1 MKLNI
6 FINYWFLS
14 IFTMKKNLMF
24 GFAALSM
31 IALSACNEKED
42 APVYNDDAQVF
53 TVTVSNNDGKDTRAG
68 RPLYSEAAAQNID
81 MVHFFIINT
90 ETNKVVYEKDIPN
103 WMSDQS
109 VITVGDDARQTTI
122 ELKGDDKLAVGTYK
136 AYAVGYTSEGSV
148 YTYDPDFTTLEKESD
163 WISAVTATTSGDAEE
178 IFAGTTEGNQNIV
191 ITSAGE
197 TFTKTIVLKRQVAG
211 TYGYFTNIPAKGP
224 KGEVAKTL
232 RLVAAAKNKQV
243 VLDGFEHTNAVN
255 GKTSAD
261 EEPNVMFYDGKTK
274 GFVVYSINL
283 ESWFTQG
290 DKNTDGLLNAD
301 DEGWVAP
308 ISGEGEEDKVS
319 FKTGSVFGGKFV
331 VPFSAVESA
340 SNSLQLQLLD
350 EGGNILR
357 YWNVNLA
364 AAQEDVIDITASEA
378 SAADEVSTSSYSVLR
393 NHLYTLGMR
402 KAGDNGG
409 DDDPDGDEDNPEDLN
424 KGQQLVIKVSGAWEN
439 ITGMVLD

>member
-1 MKLNI
+1 M
-6 FINYWFLS
+6 
-14 IFTMKKNLMF
+14 
-24 GFAALSM
+24 SM

-68 RPLYSEAAAQNID
+68 RPLYSEAPAQKID

-136 AYAVGYTSEGSV
+136 AYAVGYTSEESV
-148 YTYDPDFTTLEKESD
+148 YTYAPDFTTLEKESE

-178 IFAGTTEGNQNIV
+178 IFAGTTEDNQNIV

-224 KGEVAKTL
+224 KGEEAKTL
-232 RLVAAAKNKQV
+232 RLVAAAKNTQV
-243 VLDGFEHTNAVN
+243 VLDGFDKTNAVN
-255 GKTSAD
+255 GKTSAA
-261 EEPNVMFYDGKTK
+261 EESNVMFYDGKTK

-283 ESWFTQG
+283 DSWFTGG
-290 DKNTDGLLNAD
+290 DTNSDDVLNESDTWAAGIT
-301 DEGWVAP
+301 E
-308 ISGEGEEDKVS
+308 SGVT
-319 FKTGSVFGGKFV
+319 FKKGSVFAGKFV
-331 VPFSAVESA
+331 VPFSAVASA

-350 EGGNILR
+350 ATGNILR

-364 AAQEDVIDITASEA
+364 AAQEDVINITAGEPA
-378 SAADEVSTSSYSVLR
+378 AADELSTSSYSVLR

-409 DDDPDGDEDNPEDLN
+409 TDDPEGDEDNPEDLN
-424 KGQQLVIKVSGAWEN
+424 KGQQLVIKVSGEWEA

>member
-1 MKLNI
+1 M
-6 FINYWFLS
+6 
-14 IFTMKKNLMF
+14 
-24 GFAALSM
+24 SM

-53 TVTVSNNDGKDTRAG
+53 TLTVSNNDGKDTRAG
-68 RPLYSEAAAQNID
+68 RPLYSEAPAQKID

-136 AYAVGYTSEGSV
+136 AYAVGYTSEESV
-148 YTYDPDFTTLEKESD
+148 YTYAPDFTTLEKESE
-163 WISAVTATTSGDAEE
+163 WTSAVTATTSGDAEE
-178 IFAGTTEGNQNIV
+178 IFAGTTEDNQNIV

-224 KGEVAKTL
+224 KGEEAKTL
-232 RLVAAAKNKQV
+232 RLVAAAKNTQV
-243 VLDGFEHTNAVN
+243 VLDGFDKTNAVN

-261 EEPNVMFYDGKTK
+261 DESGVFFNDGTTK

-283 ESWFTQG
+283 ESWFTDG
-290 DKNTDGLLNAD
+290 DTNSDDVLNESDTWTAGIT
-301 DEGWVAP
+301 E
-308 ISGEGEEDKVS
+308 SGVT
-319 FKTGSVFGGKFV
+319 FKKGSVFAGKFV
-331 VPFSAVESA
+331 VPFSAVASA

-350 EGGNILR
+350 GSGNILR

-364 AAQEDVIDITASEA
+364 ASQEDVIDITAGEPA
-378 SAADEVSTSSYSVLR
+378 AADELSTSSYSVLR

-409 DDDPDGDEDNPEDLN
+409 ENPDPDDDEEDEDNPEDLN

>member
-1 MKLNI
+1 
-6 FINYWFLS
+6 
-14 IFTMKKNLMF
+14 MF

-68 RPLYSEAAAQNID
+68 RPLYSEAPAQKID

-90 ETNKVVYEKDIPN
+90 GTNKVVYEKDIPN

-122 ELKGDDKLAVGTYK
+122 ELKGEDKLAVGTYK
-136 AYAVGYTSEGSV
+136 AYAIGYTSSGSV
-148 YTYDPDFTTLEKESD
+148 YTYAPDFTTLEKESELT
-163 WISAVTATTSGDAEE
+163 SAVTATTSGDAEE
-178 IFAGTTEGNQNIV
+178 IFAGTTDDNQNIV
-191 ITSAGE
+191 IASAGE
-197 TFTKTIVLKRQVAG
+197 TFTKNIVLKRQVAG

-232 RLVAAAKNKQV
+232 RLVAAAKNTQV
-243 VLDGFEHTNAVN
+243 VLDGFDKANAVN
-255 GKTSAD
+255 GKTSASD
-261 EEPNVMFYDGKTK
+261 ESGVFFNGGTTK

-283 ESWFTQG
+283 DSWFTGG
-290 DKNTDGLLNAD
+290 DTNTDGVLNESDTWTA
-301 DEGWVAP
+301 G
-308 ISGEGEEDKVS
+308 ISESGVT
-319 FKTGSVFGGKFV
+319 FKEGSVFGGKFL

-350 EGGNILR
+350 GSGNILR

-364 AAQEDVIDITASEA
+364 AAQEDVIDITAGEPA
-378 SAADEVSTSSYSVLR
+378 AADEVSTSSYSVLR

-409 DDDPDGDEDNPEDLN
+409 DDDPDGDEDKPEDLN

>member
-1 MKLNI
+1 M
-6 FINYWFLS
+6 
-14 IFTMKKNLMF
+14 
-24 GFAALSM
+24 SM

-68 RPLYSEAAAQNID
+68 RPLYSEAPAQKID

-136 AYAVGYTSEGSV
+136 AYAVGYTSEESV
-148 YTYDPDFTTLEKESD
+148 YTYAPDFTTLEKESE

-178 IFAGTTEGNQNIV
+178 IFAGTTEDNQNIV

-232 RLVAAAKNKQV
+232 RLVAAAKNTQV
-243 VLDGFEHTNAVN
+243 VLDGFDKGNAVN
-255 GKTSAD
+255 GKTSAAD
-261 EEPNVMFYDGKTK
+261 ESGVFFNDGTTK

-283 ESWFTQG
+283 DSWFTGG
-290 DKNTDGLLNAD
+290 DTNSDDVLNESDTWTAGIT
-301 DEGWVAP
+301 E
-308 ISGEGEEDKVS
+308 SGVT
-319 FKTGSVFGGKFV
+319 FKKGSVFGGKFV
-331 VPFSAVESA
+331 VPFSAVASA

-350 EGGNILR
+350 GSGNILR

-364 AAQEDVIDITASEA
+364 AAQEDVIDITAGEPA
-378 SAADEVSTSSYSVLR
+378 AADELSTSSYSVLR

-409 DDDPDGDEDNPEDLN
+409 DDDPDGDEDKPEDLN

>member
-1 MKLNI
+1 
-6 FINYWFLS
+6 
-14 IFTMKKNLMF
+14 MKKNLLF

-53 TVTVSNNDGKDTRAG
+53 TLTVSNNDGKDTRAG

-90 ETNKVVYEKDIPN
+90 ETNKVVYEKEISE
-103 WMSDQS
+103 WMSDPS
-109 VITVGDDARQTTI
+109 VITVGDARQTTI

-148 YTYDPDFTTLEKESD
+148 YTYAPDFTTLEKESE
-163 WISAVTATTSGDAEE
+163 WTSAVTATTSGDAEE
-178 IFAGTTEGNQNIV
+178 IFAGTTEDNQNIV

-232 RLVAAAKNKQV
+232 RLVAAAKNTQV
-243 VLDGFEHTNAVN
+243 VLDGFDKTNAVN

-261 EEPNVMFYDGKTK
+261 DESGVFFNDGTTK

-283 ESWFTQG
+283 DSWFTGG
-290 DKNTDGLLNAD
+290 DTNSDDVLNESDTWAAGIT
-301 DEGWVAP
+301 E
-308 ISGEGEEDKVS
+308 SGVT
-319 FKTGSVFGGKFV
+319 FKKGSVFGGKFL

-350 EGGNILR
+350 GSGNILR

-364 AAQEDVIDITASEA
+364 AVQENVIDITAGEPA
-378 SAADEVSTSSYSVLR
+378 AADELSTSSYSVLR

>member
-1 MKLNI
+1 M
-6 FINYWFLS
+6 
-14 IFTMKKNLMF
+14 
-24 GFAALSM
+24 SM

-90 ETNKVVYEKDIPN
+90 ETNKVVYEKEISE
-103 WMSDQS
+103 WMSDPS
-109 VITVGDDARQTTI
+109 VITVGDARQTTI

-136 AYAVGYTSEGSV
+136 AYAVGYTSEESV
-148 YTYDPDFTTLEKESD
+148 YTYAPDFTTLEKESE

-178 IFAGTTEGNQNIV
+178 IFAGTTDDNQNIV

-232 RLVAAAKNKQV
+232 RLVAAAKNTQV
-243 VLDGFEHTNAVN
+243 VLDGFDKGNAVN
-255 GKTSAD
+255 GKTSAAD
-261 EEPNVMFYDGKTK
+261 ESGVFFNDGTTK

-283 ESWFTQG
+283 DSWFTGG
-290 DKNTDGLLNAD
+290 DTNSDDVLNESDTWAAGIT
-301 DEGWVAP
+301 E
-308 ISGEGEEDKVS
+308 SGVT
-319 FKTGSVFGGKFV
+319 FKKGSVFAGKFV
-331 VPFSAVESA
+331 VPFSAVASA

-350 EGGNILR
+350 ATGNILR

-364 AAQEDVIDITASEA
+364 AAQEDVIDITAVEPA
-378 SAADEVSTSSYSVLR
+378 AADESSTSSYSVLR

-424 KGQQLVIKVSGAWEN
+424 KGQQLVIKVSGEWEA

>member
-1 MKLNI
+1 
-6 FINYWFLS
+6 
-14 IFTMKKNLMF
+14 MKKNLLF

-53 TVTVSNNDGKDTRAG
+53 TLTVSNNDGKDTRAG
-68 RPLYSEAAAQNID
+68 RPLYSEAPAQKID

-136 AYAVGYTSEGSV
+136 AYAVGYTSEESV
-148 YTYDPDFTTLEKESD
+148 YTYAPDFTTLEKESE
-163 WISAVTATTSGDAEE
+163 WTSAVTATTSGDAEE
-178 IFAGTTEGNQNIV
+178 IFAGTTEDNQNIV

-232 RLVAAAKNKQV
+232 RLVAAAKNTQV
-243 VLDGFEHTNAVN
+243 VLDGFDKGNAVN
-255 GKTSAD
+255 GKTSAAD
-261 EEPNVMFYDGKTK
+261 ESGVFFNDGTTK
-274 GFVVYSINL
+274 GFVVYSIDL
-283 ESWFTQG
+283 DSWFTGG
-290 DKNTDGLLNAD
+290 DTNSDDVLNESDTWAAGIT
-301 DEGWVAP
+301 E
-308 ISGEGEEDKVS
+308 SGVT
-319 FKTGSVFGGKFV
+319 FKTGSVFAGKFV
-331 VPFSAVESA
+331 VPFSAVASA
-340 SNSLQLQLLD
+340 NNSLQLQLLD
-350 EGGNILR
+350 GSGNILR

-364 AAQEDVIDITASEA
+364 AAQEDVIDITAGEPA
-378 SAADEVSTSSYSVLR
+378 AADELSTSSYSVLR

-409 DDDPDGDEDNPEDLN
+409 ENPDPDDDEEDEDNPEDLN

>member
-1 MKLNI
+1 
-6 FINYWFLS
+6 
-14 IFTMKKNLMF
+14 MKKNLLF

-42 APVYNDDAQVF
+42 APVYNGDAQVF

-81 MVHFFIINT
+81 MVRFFIINT
-90 ETNKVVYEKDIPN
+90 TTNNVVYEKEISE
-103 WMSDQS
+103 WMSDPS
-109 VITVGDDARQTTI
+109 VITVGDARQTTI
-122 ELKGDDKLAVGTYK
+122 ELKGEDKLAVGTYK

-148 YTYDPDFTTLEKESD
+148 YTYSPEFSGLEKGGD
-163 WISAVTATTSGDAEE
+163 WTSAVTATTSGDAEE
-178 IFAGTTEGNQNIV
+178 IFAGTTEDNQNIV

-232 RLVAAAKNKQV
+232 RLVAAAKNTQV
-243 VLDGFEHTNAVN
+243 VLDCFDKGNAVN
-255 GKTSAD
+255 GKTSAAD
-261 EEPNVMFYDGKTK
+261 ESGVFFNDGTTK

-283 ESWFTQG
+283 DSWFTGG
-290 DKNTDGLLNAD
+290 DTNSDDVLNESDTWTAGIT
-301 DEGWVAP
+301 E
-308 ISGEGEEDKVS
+308 SGVT
-319 FKTGSVFGGKFV
+319 FKKGSVFAGKFV
-331 VPFSAVESA
+331 VPFSAVASA

-350 EGGNILR
+350 GSGNILR

-364 AAQEDVIDITASEA
+364 AVQENVIDITAVEP
-378 SAADEVSTSSYSVLR
+378 AAANEVSTSSYSVLR

-409 DDDPDGDEDNPEDLN
+409 ENPDPDDDEEDEDNPEDLN

>member
-1 MKLNI
+1 
-6 FINYWFLS
+6 
-14 IFTMKKNLMF
+14 MF

-53 TVTVSNNDGKDTRAG
+53 TLTVSNNDGKDTRAG
-68 RPLYSEAAAQNID
+68 RPLYSEAPAQKID

-136 AYAVGYTSEGSV
+136 AYAVGYTSEESV
-148 YTYDPDFTTLEKESD
+148 YTYAPDFTALEKGGELA
-163 WISAVTATTSGDAEE
+163 SAVTATTSGDAEE

-191 ITSAGE
+191 IGTAGE
-197 TFTKTIVLKRQVAG
+197 TFTKNIVLKRQVAG

-232 RLVAAAKNKQV
+232 RLVAAAKNTQV
-243 VLDGFEHTNAVN
+243 VLDGFDKGNAVN
-255 GKTSAD
+255 GKTSAA
-261 EEPNVMFYDGKTK
+261 EESGVFFNDGTTK

-283 ESWFTQG
+283 DSWFTGG
-290 DKNTDGLLNAD
+290 DTSDDGVLNED
-301 DEGWVAP
+301 DTWTAGITE
-308 ISGEGEEDKVS
+308 SGVT
-319 FKTGSVFGGKFV
+319 FKKGSVFAGKFV
-331 VPFSAVESA
+331 VPFSAVASA

-350 EGGNILR
+350 GSGNILR

-364 AAQEDVIDITASEA
+364 AVQENVIDITAGEPA
-378 SAADEVSTSSYSVLR
+378 AADELSTSSYSVLR

-409 DDDPDGDEDNPEDLN
+409 ENPDPDDDEEDEDNPEDLN

>member
-1 MKLNI
+1 M
-6 FINYWFLS
+6 
-14 IFTMKKNLMF
+14 
-24 GFAALSM
+24 SM

-68 RPLYSEAAAQNID
+68 RPLYSEAPAQKID

-148 YTYDPDFTTLEKESD
+148 YTYAPDFTTLEKESE

-178 IFAGTTEGNQNIV
+178 IFAGTTEDNQNIV

-232 RLVAAAKNKQV
+232 RLVAAAKNTQV
-243 VLDGFEHTNAVN
+243 VLDGFDKGNAVN
-255 GKTSAD
+255 GKTSAA
-261 EEPNVMFYDGKTK
+261 EESGVLFNDGTTK

-283 ESWFTQG
+283 DSWFTGG
-290 DKNTDGLLNAD
+290 DTNSDDVLNESDTWAAGIT
-301 DEGWVAP
+301 E
-308 ISGEGEEDKVS
+308 SGVT
-319 FKTGSVFGGKFV
+319 FKTGSVFAGKFV
-331 VPFSAVESA
+331 VPFSAVASA

-350 EGGNILR
+350 GSGNILR

-364 AAQEDVIDITASEA
+364 AAQEDVIDITAGEPA
-378 SAADEVSTSSYSVLR
+378 AADELSTSSYSVLR

-409 DDDPDGDEDNPEDLN
+409 TDDPDGNEDNPEDLN
-424 KGQQLVIKVSGAWEN
+424 KGQQLVIKVSGEWEA

>member
-1 MKLNI
+1 M
-6 FINYWFLS
+6 
-14 IFTMKKNLMF
+14 
-24 GFAALSM
+24 SM

-81 MVHFFIINT
+81 MVRFFIINT
-90 ETNKVVYEKDIPN
+90 TTNNVVYEKEISE
-103 WMSDQS
+103 WMSDPS
-109 VITVGDDARQTTI
+109 VITVGDARQTTI
-122 ELKGDDKLAVGTYK
+122 ELKGEDKLAAGTYK

-178 IFAGTTEGNQNIV
+178 IFAGTTEDNQNIV

-232 RLVAAAKNKQV
+232 RLVAAAKNTQV
-243 VLDGFEHTNAVN
+243 VLDGFDKRNAVN
-255 GKTSAD
+255 GKTSAAD
-261 EEPNVMFYDGKTK
+261 ESGVFFNDGTTK

-283 ESWFTQG
+283 DSWFTAG
-290 DKNTDGLLNAD
+290 DYNEDGLLNAD
-301 DEGWVAP
+301 DTWTAGITE
-308 ISGEGEEDKVS
+308 SGVT
-319 FKTGSVFGGKFV
+319 FKDGSVFGGKFL

-350 EGGNILR
+350 QGGNILR

-364 AAQEDVIDITASEA
+364 AAQEDVIDITAGEPA
-378 SAADEVSTSSYSVLR
+378 AADELSTSSYSVLR

-409 DDDPDGDEDNPEDLN
+409 TDDPDGDEDNPEDLN
-424 KGQQLVIKVSGAWEN
+424 KGQQLVIKVSGEWEA

>member
-1 MKLNI
+1 
-6 FINYWFLS
+6 
-14 IFTMKKNLMF
+14 MKKNLLF

-53 TVTVSNNDGKDTRAG
+53 TLTVSNNDGKDTRAG
-68 RPLYSEAAAQNID
+68 RPLYSEAPAQKID

-136 AYAVGYTSEGSV
+136 AYAVGYTSEESV
-148 YTYDPDFTTLEKESD
+148 YTYAPDFTTLEKESD
-163 WISAVTATTSGDAEE
+163 WTSAVTATTSGDAEE
-178 IFAGTTEGNQNIV
+178 IFAGTTEDNQNIV
-191 ITSAGE
+191 IESAGE
-197 TFTKTIVLKRQVAG
+197 TFTKNIVLKRQVAG

-243 VLDGFEHTNAVN
+243 VLDGFDKANAVN

-261 EEPNVMFYDGKTK
+261 DESGVFFNDGTTK
-274 GFVVYSINL
+274 GFVVYSIDLN
-283 ESWFTQG
+283 SWFTGG
-290 DKNTDGLLNAD
+290 DTSDDGVLNED
-301 DEGWVAP
+301 DTWTAGITE
-308 ISGEGEEDKVS
+308 SGVS
-319 FKTGSVFGGKFV
+319 FKTGSVFGGKFL

-350 EGGNILR
+350 ATGNILR

-364 AAQEDVIDITASEA
+364 AVQENVIDITAVEP
-378 SAADEVSTSSYSVLR
+378 AAANEVSTSSYSVLR

-409 DDDPDGDEDNPEDLN
+409 DDDPEGDEDKPEDLN
-424 KGQQLVIKVSGAWEN
+424 KGQQLVIKVSGEWEA

>member
-1 MKLNI
+1 
-6 FINYWFLS
+6 
-14 IFTMKKNLMF
+14 MF

-68 RPLYSEAAAQNID
+68 RPLYSEAAAQKID

-90 ETNKVVYEKDIPN
+90 ETNKVAYEKDIPN
-103 WMSDQS
+103 WMGDQN
-109 VITVGDDARQTTI
+109 VITVGDARQTTI

-136 AYAVGYTSEGSV
+136 AYAVGYTSEESV
-148 YTYDPDFTTLEKESD
+148 YTYAPDFTTLEKESE

-178 IFAGTTEGNQNIV
+178 IFAGTTDDNQNIV

-283 ESWFTQG
+283 ESWFTDG
-290 DKNTDGLLNAD
+290 DTNSDDVLNESDTWAAGIT
-301 DEGWVAP
+301 E
-308 ISGEGEEDKVS
+308 SGVT
-319 FKTGSVFGGKFV
+319 FKDGSVFGGKFL

-350 EGGNILR
+350 GSGNILR

-364 AAQEDVIDITASEA
+364 ASQDDVIDITAGEP
-378 SAADEVSTSSYSVLR
+378 AAANELSTSSYSVLR

-409 DDDPDGDEDNPEDLN
+409 DDDPDGDEDKPEDLN

>member
-1 MKLNI
+1 M
-6 FINYWFLS
+6 
-14 IFTMKKNLMF
+14 
-24 GFAALSM
+24 SM

-53 TVTVSNNDGKDTRAG
+53 TLTVSNNDGKDTRAG

-122 ELKGDDKLAVGTYK
+122 ELKGEDKLAEGTYK
-136 AYAVGYTSEGSV
+136 AYAIGYTSSASGSV
-148 YTYDPDFTTLEKESD
+148 YTYSPDFTALEKGGELA
-163 WISAVTATTSGDAEE
+163 SAVTATTSGDAEE
-178 IFAGTTEGNQNIV
+178 IFAGTTEDNQNIV
-191 ITSAGE
+191 IASVGE

-224 KGEVAKTL
+224 KDEVAKTL
-232 RLVAAAKNKQV
+232 RLVAAAKNTQV
-243 VLDGFEHTNAVN
+243 VLDGFDKANAVN
-255 GKTSAD
+255 GKTSAA
-261 EEPNVMFYDGKTK
+261 EESGVLFNDGTTN
-274 GFVVYSINL
+274 GFVVYSIDLN
-283 ESWFTQG
+283 SWFTEG
-290 DKNTDGLLNAD
+290 DKNGDGLLNAD
-301 DEGWVAP
+301 DTWAAGITE
-308 ISGEGEEDKVS
+308 SGVT
-319 FKTGSVFGGKFV
+319 FKKGSVFAGKFV
-331 VPFSAVESA
+331 VPFSAVASA

-350 EGGNILR
+350 ATGNILR

-364 AAQEDVIDITASEA
+364 AAQEDVIDITAGEPA
-378 SAADEVSTSSYSVLR
+378 AADELSTSSYSVLR

-409 DDDPDGDEDNPEDLN
+409 TDDPDGDEDNPEDLN

>member
-1 MKLNI
+1 
-6 FINYWFLS
+6 
-14 IFTMKKNLMF
+14 MF

-68 RPLYSEAAAQNID
+68 RPLYSEAAAQKID

-90 ETNKVVYEKDIPN
+90 ETNKVAYEKDIPN
-103 WMSDQS
+103 WMGDQN
-109 VITVGDDARQTTI
+109 VITVGDARQTTI

-136 AYAVGYTSEGSV
+136 AYAVGYTSEESV
-148 YTYDPDFTTLEKESD
+148 YTYAPDFTTLEKESE

-178 IFAGTTEGNQNIV
+178 IFAGTTDDNQNIV

-283 ESWFTQG
+283 ESWFTDG
-290 DKNTDGLLNAD
+290 DTNSDDVLNESDTWAAGIT
-301 DEGWVAP
+301 E
-308 ISGEGEEDKVS
+308 SGVT
-319 FKTGSVFGGKFV
+319 FKDGSVFGGKFL

-350 EGGNILR
+350 GSGNILR

-364 AAQEDVIDITASEA
+364 AAQEDVINITAGEP
-378 SAADEVSTSSYSVLR
+378 AAANELSTSSYSVLR

-409 DDDPDGDEDNPEDLN
+409 DDDPDGDEDKPEDLN
-424 KGQQLVIKVSGAWEN
+424 KGQQLVIKVSGEWEA

>member
-1 MKLNI
+1 
-6 FINYWFLS
+6 
-14 IFTMKKNLMF
+14 MF

-68 RPLYSEAAAQNID
+68 RPLYSEAPDQKID

-90 ETNKVVYEKDIPN
+90 GTNKVVYEKDIPD
-103 WMSDQS
+103 WMEDQN

-122 ELKGDDKLAVGTYK
+122 ELKGEDKLAVGTYK
-136 AYAVGYTSEGSV
+136 AYAVGYTSSGSV
-148 YTYDPDFTTLEKESD
+148 YTYAPDFTTLEKESELT
-163 WISAVTATTSGDAEE
+163 SAVTATTSGDAEE
-178 IFAGTTEGNQNIV
+178 IFAGTTDDNQNIV
-191 ITSAGE
+191 IASAGE
-197 TFTKTIVLKRQVAG
+197 TFTKNIVLKRQVAG

-232 RLVAAAKNKQV
+232 RLVAAAKNTQV
-243 VLDGFEHTNAVN
+243 VLDGFDKANAVN
-255 GKTSAD
+255 GKTSASD
-261 EEPNVMFYDGKTK
+261 ESGVFFNDGTTK

-283 ESWFTQG
+283 DSWFTDG
-290 DKNTDGLLNAD
+290 DTNSDDVLNESDTWAAGIT
-301 DEGWVAP
+301 E
-308 ISGEGEEDKVS
+308 SGVT
-319 FKTGSVFGGKFV
+319 FKKGSVFAGKFL
-331 VPFSAVESA
+331 VPFSAVASA

-350 EGGNILR
+350 GSGNILR

-364 AAQEDVIDITASEA
+364 AAQENVIDITAGEPA
-378 SAADEVSTSSYSVLR
+378 AADEVSTSSYSVLR

-409 DDDPDGDEDNPEDLN
+409 DDDPDGDEDKPEDLN
-424 KGQQLVIKVSGAWEN
+424 KGQQLVIKVSGEWEA

>member
-1 MKLNI
+1 M
-6 FINYWFLS
+6 
-14 IFTMKKNLMF
+14 
-24 GFAALSM
+24 SM

-42 APVYNDDAQVF
+42 APVYNGDAQVF

-68 RPLYSEAAAQNID
+68 RPLYSEAPAQKID

-136 AYAVGYTSEGSV
+136 AYAVGYTSEESV
-148 YTYDPDFTTLEKESD
+148 YTYAPDFTTLEKESE

-178 IFAGTTEGNQNIV
+178 IFAGTTEDNQNIV

-232 RLVAAAKNKQV
+232 RLVAAAKNTQV
-243 VLDGFEHTNAVN
+243 VLDGFDKGNAVN

-261 EEPNVMFYDGKTK
+261 DESGVFFNDGTTK

-283 ESWFTQG
+283 DSWFTGG
-290 DKNTDGLLNAD
+290 DTNSDDVLNESDTWAAGIT
-301 DEGWVAP
+301 E
-308 ISGEGEEDKVS
+308 SGVT
-319 FKTGSVFGGKFV
+319 FKKGSVFAGKFV
-331 VPFSAVESA
+331 VPFSAVASA

-350 EGGNILR
+350 GSGNILR

-364 AAQEDVIDITASEA
+364 AAQEDVIDITAGEPA
-378 SAADEVSTSSYSVLR
+378 AADELSTSSYSVLR

-409 DDDPDGDEDNPEDLN
+409 TDDPDGDEDNPEDLN
-424 KGQQLVIKVSGAWEN
+424 KGQQLVIKVSGEWEA

>member
-1 MKLNI
+1 M
-6 FINYWFLS
+6 
-14 IFTMKKNLMF
+14 
-24 GFAALSM
+24 SM

-136 AYAVGYTSEGSV
+136 AYAVGYTSEESV
-148 YTYDPDFTTLEKESD
+148 YTYAPDFTTLEKESE

-178 IFAGTTEGNQNIV
+178 IFAGTTDDNQNIV

-232 RLVAAAKNKQV
+232 RLVAAAKNTQV
-243 VLDGFEHTNAVN
+243 VLDGFDKANAVN
-255 GKTSAD
+255 GKTSASD
-261 EEPNVMFYDGKTK
+261 ESGVFFNDGTTK

-283 ESWFTQG
+283 DSWFTDG
-290 DKNTDGLLNAD
+290 DDSEDGLLNAD
-301 DEGWVAP
+301 DTWAAG
-308 ISGEGEEDKVS
+308 ISESGVT
-319 FKTGSVFGGKFV
+319 FKEGSVFGGKFL

-350 EGGNILR
+350 GSGNILR

-364 AAQEDVIDITASEA
+364 AAQEDVIDITAGEPA
-378 SAADEVSTSSYSVLR
+378 AADEVSTSSYSVLR

-409 DDDPDGDEDNPEDLN
+409 DDDPDGDEDKPEDLN

>member
-1 MKLNI
+1 
-6 FINYWFLS
+6 
-14 IFTMKKNLMF
+14 MF

-53 TVTVSNNDGKDTRAG
+53 TLTVSNNDGKDTRAG

-81 MVHFFIINT
+81 MVRFFIIST
-90 ETNKVVYEKDIPN
+90 ETNNVVYEKEISE
-103 WMSDQS
+103 WMSDPS
-109 VITVGDDARQTTI
+109 VITVGDARQTTI
-122 ELKGDDKLAVGTYK
+122 ELKGDDKLAEGTYK
-136 AYAVGYTSEGSV
+136 AYAIGYTSSGSV
-148 YTYDPDFTTLEKESD
+148 YTYSPEFSGLEKGGD
-163 WISAVTATTSGDAEE
+163 WTSAVTATTSGDAEE
-178 IFAGTTEGNQNIV
+178 IFAGTTDDNQNIV

-232 RLVAAAKNKQV
+232 RLVAAAKNTQV
-243 VLDGFEHTNAVN
+243 VLDGFDKGNAVN
-255 GKTSAD
+255 GKTSAAD
-261 EEPNVMFYDGKTK
+261 ESGVFFNDGTTK

-283 ESWFTQG
+283 DSWFTGG
-290 DKNTDGLLNAD
+290 DTNSDDVLNESDTWTAGIT
-301 DEGWVAP
+301 E
-308 ISGEGEEDKVS
+308 SGVT
-319 FKTGSVFGGKFV
+319 FKKGSVFAGKFV
-331 VPFSAVESA
+331 VPFSAVASA

-350 EGGNILR
+350 ATGNILR

-364 AAQEDVIDITASEA
+364 AAQEDVIDITAGEPA
-378 SAADEVSTSSYSVLR
+378 AADELSTSSYSVLR

-409 DDDPDGDEDNPEDLN
+409 TDDPDGDEDNPEDLN
-424 KGQQLVIKVSGAWEN
+424 KGQQLVIKVSGEWEA

>member
-1 MKLNI
+1 
-6 FINYWFLS
+6 
-14 IFTMKKNLMF
+14 MKKNLLF

-68 RPLYSEAAAQNID
+68 RPLYSEAPAQKID

-136 AYAVGYTSEGSV
+136 AYAVGYTSEESV
-148 YTYDPDFTTLEKESD
+148 YTYAPDFTTLEKESE
-163 WISAVTATTSGDAEE
+163 WTSAVTATTSGDAEE
-178 IFAGTTEGNQNIV
+178 IFAGTTEDNQNIV

-243 VLDGFEHTNAVN
+243 VLDGFDKGNAVN
-255 GKTSAD
+255 GKTSAAD
-261 EEPNVMFYDGKTK
+261 ESGVFFNDGTTK

-283 ESWFTQG
+283 DSWFTGG
-290 DKNTDGLLNAD
+290 DTNSDDVLNESDTWTAGIT
-301 DEGWVAP
+301 E
-308 ISGEGEEDKVS
+308 SGVT

-331 VPFSAVESA
+331 VPFSAVASA

-350 EGGNILR
+350 ATDNILR

-364 AAQEDVIDITASEA
+364 AVQENVIDITAVEP
-378 SAADEVSTSSYSVLR
+378 AAANEVSTSSYSVLR

-409 DDDPDGDEDNPEDLN
+409 TDDPDGDEDKPEDLN
-424 KGQQLVIKVSGAWEN
+424 KGQQLVIKVSGEWEA

>member
-1 MKLNI
+1 
-6 FINYWFLS
+6 
-14 IFTMKKNLMF
+14 MKKNLLF

-53 TVTVSNNDGKDTRAG
+53 TLTVSNNDGKDTRAG

-81 MVHFFIINT
+81 MVRFFIINT
-90 ETNKVVYEKDIPN
+90 TTNNVVYEKEISE
-103 WMSDQS
+103 WMSDPS
-109 VITVGDDARQTTI
+109 VITVGDARQTTI
-122 ELKGDDKLAVGTYK
+122 ELKGEDKLAEGTYK
-136 AYAVGYTSEGSV
+136 AYAIGYTSSASGSV
-148 YTYDPDFTTLEKESD
+148 YTYSPDFTALEKGGKLA
-163 WISAVTATTSGDAEE
+163 SAVTATTSGDAEE
-178 IFAGTTEGNQNIV
+178 IFAGTTDDNQNIV
-191 ITSAGE
+191 ISSAGE

-224 KGEVAKTL
+224 KDEVAKTL
-232 RLVAAAKNKQV
+232 RLVAAAKNTQV
-243 VLDGFEHTNAVN
+243 VLDGFDKANAVN
-255 GKTSAD
+255 GKTPAAD
-261 EEPNVMFYDGKTK
+261 ESGVFFNDGTTK

-283 ESWFTQG
+283 DSWFTAG
-290 DKNTDGLLNAD
+290 DDSEDGLLNAD
-301 DEGWVAP
+301 DTWVAG
-308 ISGEGEEDKVS
+308 ITESGVT
-319 FKTGSVFGGKFV
+319 FKDGSVFGGKFL

-350 EGGNILR
+350 GSGNILR

-364 AAQEDVIDITASEA
+364 ASQDDVIDITAGEPA
-378 SAADEVSTSSYSVLR
+378 AADESSTSSYSVLR

-409 DDDPDGDEDNPEDLN
+409 TDDPDGDEDNPEDLN
-424 KGQQLVIKVSGAWEN
+424 KGQQLVIKVSGEWEA

>member
-1 MKLNI
+1 M
-6 FINYWFLS
+6 
-14 IFTMKKNLMF
+14 
-24 GFAALSM
+24 SM

-53 TVTVSNNDGKDTRAG
+53 TLTVSNNDGKDTRAG
-68 RPLYSEAAAQNID
+68 RPLYSEAPAQKID

-136 AYAVGYTSEGSV
+136 AYAVGYTSEESV
-148 YTYDPDFTTLEKESD
+148 YTYAPDFTTLEKESE

-178 IFAGTTEGNQNIV
+178 IFAGTTDDNQNIV

-243 VLDGFEHTNAVN
+243 VLDGFDKGNAVN

-261 EEPNVMFYDGKTK
+261 DESGVLFNDGTTK
-274 GFVVYSINL
+274 GFVVYSIDL
-283 ESWFTQG
+283 DSWFTGG
-290 DKNTDGLLNAD
+290 DTNSDDVLNESDTWTAGIT
-301 DEGWVAP
+301 E
-308 ISGEGEEDKVS
+308 SGVT
-319 FKTGSVFGGKFV
+319 FKKGSVFAGKFV
-331 VPFSAVESA
+331 VPFSAVASA

-350 EGGNILR
+350 GSGNILR

-364 AAQEDVIDITASEA
+364 AVQENVIDITAGEPA
-378 SAADEVSTSSYSVLR
+378 AADELSTSSYSVLR

-409 DDDPDGDEDNPEDLN
+409 ENPDPDDDEEDEDNPEDLN

>member
-1 MKLNI
+1 M
-6 FINYWFLS
+6 
-14 IFTMKKNLMF
+14 
-24 GFAALSM
+24 SM

-42 APVYNDDAQVF
+42 APVYNGDAQVF

-68 RPLYSEAAAQNID
+68 RPLYSEAPAQKID

-90 ETNKVVYEKDIPN
+90 ETNNVVYEKEISE
-103 WMSDQS
+103 WMSDPS
-109 VITVGDDARQTTI
+109 VITVGDARQTTI
-122 ELKGDDKLAVGTYK
+122 ELKGEDKLAAGTYK
-136 AYAVGYTSEGSV
+136 AYAIGYTSSGSV
-148 YTYDPDFTTLEKESD
+148 YTYSPDFTALEKGGELA
-163 WISAVTATTSGDAEE
+163 SAVTATTSGDAEE
-178 IFAGTTEGNQNIV
+178 IFAGTTDGNQNIV

-243 VLDGFEHTNAVN
+243 VLDGFDKANAVN
-255 GKTSAD
+255 GKTSAAD
-261 EEPNVMFYDGKTK
+261 ESGVFFNDGTTK

-283 ESWFTQG
+283 DSWFTGG
-290 DKNTDGLLNAD
+290 DTNSDDVLNEYDTWTAGIT
-301 DEGWVAP
+301 E
-308 ISGEGEEDKVS
+308 SGVT
-319 FKTGSVFGGKFV
+319 FKDGSVFGGKFL

-350 EGGNILR
+350 ATGNILR

-364 AAQEDVIDITASEA
+364 AVQENVIDITAVEP
-378 SAADEVSTSSYSVLR
+378 AAANEVSTSSYSVLR

-409 DDDPDGDEDNPEDLN
+409 TDDPDGDEDKPEDLN

>member
-1 MKLNI
+1 
-6 FINYWFLS
+6 
-14 IFTMKKNLMF
+14 MF

-68 RPLYSEAAAQNID
+68 RPLYSEAPAQKID

-90 ETNKVVYEKDIPN
+90 GTNKVVYEKDIPN

-122 ELKGDDKLAVGTYK
+122 ELKGEDKLAVGTYK
-136 AYAVGYTSEGSV
+136 AYAIGYTSSGSV
-148 YTYDPDFTTLEKESD
+148 YTYAPDFTTLEKESELT
-163 WISAVTATTSGDAEE
+163 SAVTATTSGDAEE
-178 IFAGTTEGNQNIV
+178 IFAGTTDDNQNIV
-191 ITSAGE
+191 IASAGE
-197 TFTKTIVLKRQVAG
+197 TFTKNIVLKRQVAG

-232 RLVAAAKNKQV
+232 RLVAAAKNTQV
-243 VLDGFEHTNAVN
+243 VLDGFDKANAVN
-255 GKTSAD
+255 GKTSASD
-261 EEPNVMFYDGKTK
+261 ESGVFFNDGTTK

-283 ESWFTQG
+283 DSWFTDG
-290 DKNTDGLLNAD
+290 DDSEDGLLNAD
-301 DEGWVAP
+301 DTWAAG
-308 ISGEGEEDKVS
+308 ISESGVT
-319 FKTGSVFGGKFV
+319 FKEGSVFGGKFL

-350 EGGNILR
+350 GSGNILR

-364 AAQEDVIDITASEA
+364 AAQEDVIDITAGEPA
-378 SAADEVSTSSYSVLR
+378 AADEVSTSSYSVLR

-409 DDDPDGDEDNPEDLN
+409 DDDPDGDEDKPEDLN

>member
-1 MKLNI
+1 M
-6 FINYWFLS
+6 
-14 IFTMKKNLMF
+14 
-24 GFAALSM
+24 SM

-42 APVYNDDAQVF
+42 APVYNGDAQVF

-81 MVHFFIINT
+81 MVRFFIINT
-90 ETNKVVYEKDIPN
+90 TTNNVVYEKEISE
-103 WMSDQS
+103 WMSDPS
-109 VITVGDDARQTTI
+109 VITVGDARQTTI
-122 ELKGDDKLAVGTYK
+122 ELKGEDKLAVGTYK

-148 YTYDPDFTTLEKESD
+148 YTYSPEFSGLEKGGD
-163 WISAVTATTSGDAEE
+163 WTSAVTATTSGDAEE
-178 IFAGTTEGNQNIV
+178 IFAGTTEDNQNIV

-232 RLVAAAKNKQV
+232 RLVAAAKNTQV
-243 VLDGFEHTNAVN
+243 VLDCFDKGNAVN
-255 GKTSAD
+255 GKTSAAD
-261 EEPNVMFYDGKTK
+261 ESGVFFNDGTTK

-283 ESWFTQG
+283 DSWFTGG
-290 DKNTDGLLNAD
+290 DTNSDDVLNESDTWTAGIT
-301 DEGWVAP
+301 E
-308 ISGEGEEDKVS
+308 SGVT
-319 FKTGSVFGGKFV
+319 FKKGSVFAGKFV
-331 VPFSAVESA
+331 VPFSAVASA

-350 EGGNILR
+350 GSGNILR

-364 AAQEDVIDITASEA
+364 AVQENVIDITAVEP
-378 SAADEVSTSSYSVLR
+378 AAANEVSTSSYSVLR

-409 DDDPDGDEDNPEDLN
+409 ENPDPDDDEEDEDNPEDLN

>member
-1 MKLNI
+1 
-6 FINYWFLS
+6 
-14 IFTMKKNLMF
+14 MF

-68 RPLYSEAAAQNID
+68 RPLYSEAPAQKID

-90 ETNKVVYEKDIPN
+90 GTNKVVYEKDIPN

-122 ELKGDDKLAVGTYK
+122 ELKGEDKLAVGTYK
-136 AYAVGYTSEGSV
+136 AYAIGYTSSGSV
-148 YTYDPDFTTLEKESD
+148 YTYAPDFTTLEKESELT
-163 WISAVTATTSGDAEE
+163 SAVTATTSGDAEE
-178 IFAGTTEGNQNIV
+178 IFAGTTDDNQNIV
-191 ITSAGE
+191 IASAGE
-197 TFTKTIVLKRQVAG
+197 TFTKNIVLKRQVAG

-232 RLVAAAKNKQV
+232 RLVAAAKNTQV
-243 VLDGFEHTNAVN
+243 VLDGFDKANAVN
-255 GKTSAD
+255 GKTSASD
-261 EEPNVMFYDGKTK
+261 ESGVFFNDGTTK

-283 ESWFTQG
+283 DSWFTGG
-290 DKNTDGLLNAD
+290 DTNTDGVLNESDTWAA
-301 DEGWVAP
+301 G
-308 ISGEGEEDKVS
+308 ISESGVT
-319 FKTGSVFGGKFV
+319 FKEGSVFGGKFL

-350 EGGNILR
+350 GSGNILR

-364 AAQEDVIDITASEA
+364 AAQEDVIDITAGEPA
-378 SAADEVSTSSYSVLR
+378 AADEVSTSSYSVLR

-409 DDDPDGDEDNPEDLN
+409 DDDPDGDEDKPEDLN

>member
-1 MKLNI
+1 
-6 FINYWFLS
+6 
-14 IFTMKKNLMF
+14 MF

-68 RPLYSEAAAQNID
+68 RPLYSEAPAQKID

-122 ELKGDDKLAVGTYK
+122 ELKGEDKLAVGTYK
-136 AYAVGYTSEGSV
+136 AYAIGYTSSGSV
-148 YTYDPDFTTLEKESD
+148 YSYSPDFTTLEKESE
-163 WISAVTATTSGDAEE
+163 WTSAVTATTSGDAEE
-178 IFAGTTEGNQNIV
+178 IFAGTTDDNQNIV
-191 ITSAGE
+191 IKSAGE

-224 KGEVAKTL
+224 KGEEAKTL
-232 RLVAAAKNKQV
+232 RLVAAAKNTQV
-243 VLDGFEHTNAVN
+243 VLDGFDKANAVN
-255 GKTSAD
+255 GKTSAA
-261 EEPNVMFYDGKTK
+261 EESNVMFYDGKTK

-283 ESWFTQG
+283 DSWFTDG
-290 DKNTDGLLNAD
+290 DTNSDDVLNESDTWAA
-301 DEGWVAP
+301 G
-308 ISGEGEEDKVS
+308 ISGSGVT
-319 FKTGSVFGGKFV
+319 FKNGSVFGGKFV

-378 SAADEVSTSSYSVLR
+378 SADDEMSTSSYSVLR

>member
-1 MKLNI
+1 
-6 FINYWFLS
+6 
-14 IFTMKKNLMF
+14 MF

-68 RPLYSEAAAQNID
+68 RPLYSEAPAQKID

-90 ETNKVVYEKDIPN
+90 GTNKVVYEKDIPN

-122 ELKGDDKLAVGTYK
+122 ELKGEDKLAVGTYK
-136 AYAVGYTSEGSV
+136 AYAIGYTSSGSV
-148 YTYDPDFTTLEKESD
+148 YTYAPDFTTLEKESELT
-163 WISAVTATTSGDAEE
+163 SAVTATTSGDAEE
-178 IFAGTTEGNQNIV
+178 IFAGTTDDNQNIV
-191 ITSAGE
+191 IKSAGE

-224 KGEVAKTL
+224 KGEEAKTL
-232 RLVAAAKNKQV
+232 RLVAAAKNTQV
-243 VLDGFEHTNAVN
+243 VLDGFDKANAVN
-255 GKTSAD
+255 GKTSAA
-261 EEPNVMFYDGKTK
+261 EESNVMFYDGKTK

-283 ESWFTQG
+283 DSWFTDG
-290 DKNTDGLLNAD
+290 DTNSDDVLNESDTWAAGIT
-301 DEGWVAP
+301 E
-308 ISGEGEEDKVS
+308 SGVT
-319 FKTGSVFGGKFV
+319 FKEGSVFGGKFL

-350 EGGNILR
+350 GSGNILR

-364 AAQEDVIDITASEA
+364 AAQENVIDITASEA
-378 SAADEVSTSSYSVLR
+378 SAANEVSTSSYSVLR

-409 DDDPDGDEDNPEDLN
+409 DDDPDGDEDKPEDLN

>member
-1 MKLNI
+1 
-6 FINYWFLS
+6 
-14 IFTMKKNLMF
+14 MF

-136 AYAVGYTSEGSV
+136 AYAVGYTSEESV
-148 YTYDPDFTTLEKESD
+148 YTYAPEFSGLEKGGD

-178 IFAGTTEGNQNIV
+178 IFAGTTDDNQNIV

-243 VLDGFEHTNAVN
+243 VLDGFDKGNAVN

-261 EEPNVMFYDGKTK
+261 DESGVFFNDGTTK

-283 ESWFTQG
+283 DSWFTGG
-290 DKNTDGLLNAD
+290 DTSDDGVLNED
-301 DEGWVAP
+301 DTWAAGITEGGVT
-308 ISGEGEEDKVS
+308 
-319 FKTGSVFGGKFV
+319 FKDGSVFGGKFL
-331 VPFSAVESA
+331 VPFSAVASA

-350 EGGNILR
+350 ATGNILR

-364 AAQEDVIDITASEA
+364 AAQEDVIDITAGEPA
-378 SAADEVSTSSYSVLR
+378 AADELSTFSYSVLR

-409 DDDPDGDEDNPEDLN
+409 DDDPDGDEDKPEDLN

>member
-1 MKLNI
+1 M
-6 FINYWFLS
+6 
-14 IFTMKKNLMF
+14 
-24 GFAALSM
+24 SM

-68 RPLYSEAAAQNID
+68 RPLYSEAPAQKID

-103 WMSDQS
+103 WMGDQS

-122 ELKGDDKLAVGTYK
+122 ELKGEDKLAEGTYK
-136 AYAVGYTSEGSV
+136 AYAVGYTSEESV
-148 YTYDPDFTTLEKESD
+148 YTYAPDFTTLEKESE

-178 IFAGTTEGNQNIV
+178 IFAGTTEDNQNIV

-232 RLVAAAKNKQV
+232 RLVAAAKNTQV
-243 VLDGFEHTNAVN
+243 VLDGFDKGNAVN
-255 GKTSAD
+255 GKTSAAD
-261 EEPNVMFYDGKTK
+261 ESGVFFNDGTTK
-274 GFVVYSINL
+274 GFVVYSIDL
-283 ESWFTQG
+283 DSWFTGG
-290 DKNTDGLLNAD
+290 DTNSDDVLNESDTWAAGIT
-301 DEGWVAP
+301 E
-308 ISGEGEEDKVS
+308 SGVT
-319 FKTGSVFGGKFV
+319 FKKGSVFAGKFV
-331 VPFSAVESA
+331 VPFSAVASA

-350 EGGNILR
+350 GSGNILR

-364 AAQEDVIDITASEA
+364 AVQENVIDITAGEPA
-378 SAADEVSTSSYSVLR
+378 AADELSTSSYSVLR

-409 DDDPDGDEDNPEDLN
+409 TDDPDGDEDNPEDLN
-424 KGQQLVIKVSGAWEN
+424 KGQQLVIKVSGEWEA

>member
-1 MKLNI
+1 
-6 FINYWFLS
+6 
-14 IFTMKKNLMF
+14 MF

-42 APVYNDDAQVF
+42 APVYNGDAQVF

-68 RPLYSEAAAQNID
+68 RPLYSEAPAQKID

-90 ETNKVVYEKDIPN
+90 ETNKVVYEKEISE
-103 WMSDQS
+103 WMSDPS

-136 AYAVGYTSEGSV
+136 AYAVGYTSEESV
-148 YTYDPDFTTLEKESD
+148 YTYAPDFTTLEKESE

-178 IFAGTTEGNQNIV
+178 IFAGTTDDNQNIV

-243 VLDGFEHTNAVN
+243 VLDGFDKGNAVN

-261 EEPNVMFYDGKTK
+261 DESGVFFNDGTTK

-283 ESWFTQG
+283 DSWFTGG
-290 DKNTDGLLNAD
+290 DTNSDDVLNESDTWTAGIT
-301 DEGWVAP
+301 E
-308 ISGEGEEDKVS
+308 SGVT
-319 FKTGSVFGGKFV
+319 FKKGSVFAGKFV
-331 VPFSAVESA
+331 VPFSAVASA

-350 EGGNILR
+350 GSGNILR

-364 AAQEDVIDITASEA
+364 AVQENVIDITAVEP
-378 SAADEVSTSSYSVLR
+378 AAANEVSTSSYSVLR

-409 DDDPDGDEDNPEDLN
+409 ENPDPDDDEEDEDNPEDLN
-424 KGQQLVIKVSGAWEN
+424 KGQQLVIKVSGEWEA

>member
-1 MKLNI
+1 
-6 FINYWFLS
+6 
-14 IFTMKKNLMF
+14 MF

-68 RPLYSEAAAQNID
+68 RPLYSEAPAQKID

-90 ETNKVVYEKDIPN
+90 GTNKVVYEKDIPN

-122 ELKGDDKLAVGTYK
+122 ELKGEDKLAVGTYK
-136 AYAVGYTSEGSV
+136 AYAIGYTSSGSV
-148 YTYDPDFTTLEKESD
+148 YSYSPDFTTLEKESE
-163 WISAVTATTSGDAEE
+163 WTSAVTATTSGDAEE
-178 IFAGTTEGNQNIV
+178 IFAGTTDDNQNIV
-191 ITSAGE
+191 IKSAGE

-224 KGEVAKTL
+224 KGEEAKTL
-232 RLVAAAKNKQV
+232 RLVAAAKNTQV
-243 VLDGFEHTNAVN
+243 VLDGFDKANAVN
-255 GKTSAD
+255 GKTSAA
-261 EEPNVMFYDGKTK
+261 EESNVMFYDGKTK

-283 ESWFTQG
+283 DSWFTDG
-290 DKNTDGLLNAD
+290 DTNSDDVLNESDTWAAGIT
-301 DEGWVAP
+301 E
-308 ISGEGEEDKVS
+308 SGVT
-319 FKTGSVFGGKFV
+319 FKKGSVFAGKFV
-331 VPFSAVESA
+331 VPFSAVASA

-350 EGGNILR
+350 GSGNILR

-364 AAQEDVIDITASEA
+364 AAQEDVIDITAGEPA
-378 SAADEVSTSSYSVLR
+378 AADEVSTSSYSVLR

-409 DDDPDGDEDNPEDLN
+409 TDDPDGDEDNPEDLN
-424 KGQQLVIKVSGAWEN
+424 KGQQLVIKVSGEWEA

>member
-1 MKLNI
+1 
-6 FINYWFLS
+6 
-14 IFTMKKNLMF
+14 MF

-68 RPLYSEAAAQNID
+68 RPLYSEAPAQKID

-90 ETNKVVYEKDIPN
+90 GTNKVVYEKDIPN

-122 ELKGDDKLAVGTYK
+122 ELKGEDKLAVGTYK
-136 AYAVGYTSEGSV
+136 AYAIGYTSSGSV
-148 YTYDPDFTTLEKESD
+148 YTYAPDFTTLEKESELT
-163 WISAVTATTSGDAEE
+163 SAVTATTSGDAEE
-178 IFAGTTEGNQNIV
+178 IFAGTTDDNQNIV
-191 ITSAGE
+191 IASAGE
-197 TFTKTIVLKRQVAG
+197 TFTKNIVLKRQVAG

-243 VLDGFEHTNAVN
+243 VLDGFDKGNAVN
-255 GKTSAD
+255 GKTSAAD
-261 EEPNVMFYDGKTK
+261 ESGVFFNDGTTK

-283 ESWFTQG
+283 DSWFTGG
-290 DKNTDGLLNAD
+290 DTNSDDVLNED
-301 DEGWVAP
+301 DTWTAGITE
-308 ISGEGEEDKVS
+308 SGVT
-319 FKTGSVFGGKFV
+319 FKDGSVFGGKFL

-350 EGGNILR
+350 ATGNILR

-364 AAQEDVIDITASEA
+364 AAQEDVIDITAGEPA
-378 SAADEVSTSSYSVLR
+378 AADELSTSSYSVLR

-409 DDDPDGDEDNPEDLN
+409 DDDPDGDEDKPEDLN